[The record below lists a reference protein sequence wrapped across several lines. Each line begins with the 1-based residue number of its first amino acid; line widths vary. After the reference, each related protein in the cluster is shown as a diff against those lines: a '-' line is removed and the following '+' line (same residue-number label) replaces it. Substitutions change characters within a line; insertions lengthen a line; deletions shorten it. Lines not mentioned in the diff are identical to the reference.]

1 MKHTILSVFFAL
13 ALIVNANAI
22 DKNKN
27 LNRETNASYFA
38 QNNFE
43 AKYQDAKNVVWSN
56 VDGYY
61 KAAFTLNGVKKSA
74 FFNAQGEYV
83 ATTQYVSGDKLPAKS
98 LEKLKKL
105 YKEYTLGEV
114 LQFEV
119 DETAGTS
126 AYTSSSGDN
135 TYYFASLR
143 KEDSQIVV
151 KITAQ
156 NDVSFFRSL

>member
-13 ALIVNANAI
+13 ALIVNAKAI

-43 AKYQDAKNVVWSN
+43 AKYHDAKNVVWSN

-83 ATTQYVSGDKLPAKS
+83 ATTEYISGEKLPAKS

-105 YKEYTLGEV
+105 YKDYTLGEV

-119 DETAGTS
+119 DDTAGAG
-126 AYTSSSGDN
+126 AYTSSSDN
-135 TYYFASLR
+135 MYYFASLR